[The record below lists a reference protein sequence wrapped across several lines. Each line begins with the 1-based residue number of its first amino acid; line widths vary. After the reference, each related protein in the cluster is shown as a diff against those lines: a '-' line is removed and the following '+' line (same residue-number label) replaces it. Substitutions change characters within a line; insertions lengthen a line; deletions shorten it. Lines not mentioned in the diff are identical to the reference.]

1 MELDTGASLSVMGE
15 TTFRSLLGNTVPIEP
30 TEVRL
35 RTYTGDGLP
44 VLGEA
49 TVTVTYE
56 SQSVTLP
63 LIIVQ
68 GQGAAL
74 FGRNWLDHIR
84 LNWAAIHMLSNHSPA
99 LHTVL
104 HKHQHLFRDEL
115 GTLQGTTATIHVP
128 PQSQPKFY
136 KARPLPYALK
146 EKVEKELERL
156 QAAGVIS
163 PIQFSDWAAPI
174 VPVVKTDGNIRI
186 CGDYSVT
193 VNTVSKLDNY
203 PLPRVDDL
211 FTGGV
216 LFSKLDLT
224 QAYQQLPL
232 SEDSKKYTTINTTK
246 GLFQYERLPFGI
258 SSAPAIFQRTMES
271 LLQGLSDVV
280 VYIDDVLVTGKDED
294 SHLQNLDQVMNRLE
308 SAGVTLKKSK
318 CVFLNP
324 SVEYLGHVI
333 DKTGLHPSPEKLRA
347 IKEAPEP
354 KNVIELKSFIG
365 LITYYSKFLSNL
377 SSLFSPLYRLLQK
390 NVQWE
395 WTSEHTEAFNK
406 AKQLLQSSSVLTHYD
421 PEKELILSCDASSY
435 GLGAVLAHRLENGT
449 ELPIAFSSRTLAPT
463 EKKYSQIE
471 KEGLAIVF
479 AVKKFHQYLYGRS
492 FTIYS
497 DHQPLKYLF
506 QNLGKSQ

>member
-1 MELDTGASLSVMGE
+1 MKTGDKNPIHNIKGKQQPFKQSPTCHRCGGPHLAPACRFLHEKCRACGKMGHIAKVCRSKDKEFKPAKQPASGSHNRTNRLDGHDEVEEGSYALFTVTSKSKPITLTVKLNDCPIEMELDTGASLSVMGE
-15 TTFRSLLGNTVPIEP
+15 TTFQSLLGNTVPIEP

-211 FTGGV
+211 FTAMSGGV

-324 SVEYLGHVI
+324 SVEYLGHVV

-347 IKEAPEP
+347 IKEAQEC
-354 KNVIELKSFIG
+354 
-365 LITYYSKFLSNL
+365 
-377 SSLFSPLYRLLQK
+377 
-390 NVQWE
+390 
-395 WTSEHTEAFNK
+395 H
-406 AKQLLQSSSVLTHYD
+406 
-421 PEKELILSCDASSY
+421 
-435 GLGAVLAHRLENGT
+435 
-449 ELPIAFSSRTLAPT
+449 
-463 EKKYSQIE
+463 
-471 KEGLAIVF
+471 
-479 AVKKFHQYLYGRS
+479 
-492 FTIYS
+492 
-497 DHQPLKYLF
+497 
-506 QNLGKSQ
+506 